1 MRPFWTLRLKNQRMK
16 RAVQSYSSISPY
28 WFLISFWGDNLIG
41 WCQNSQKNHIIR
53 LSSSPWDD
61 NISLSTRWLLC
72 SDFVR
77 SCPNAHIASH
87 ETDKLAL
94 SLLHHYNHYRTEHF
108 GPTSEIFPQA
118 TVLDGYWQHTKEE
131 RVTMFETDIP
141 LLFLLPRPLS
151 LFFVKISPF
160 SLDLAFCLVLR
171 LLSSAPG
178 APGSSFEEIPEQ
190 PLVGQIQFFPQLILL
205 FHSITVYV
213 NVHLWH

>member
-1 MRPFWTLRLKNQRMK
+1 MVALFWLCAKLSKC
-16 RAVQSYSSISPY
+16 SYRFTRDGQTCPLY
-28 WFLISFWGDNLIG
+28 
-41 WCQNSQKNHIIR
+41 
-53 LSSSPWDD
+53 
-61 NISLSTRWLLC
+61 ST
-72 SDFVR
+72 
-77 SCPNAHIASH
+77 
-87 ETDKLAL
+87 TTTTTTTT
-94 SLLHHYNHYRTEHF
+94 TEHF
-108 GPTSEIFPQA
+108 GPTSEIFLQA

-141 LLFLLPRPLS
+141 LLLLLPGPLR

-160 SLDLAFCLVLR
+160 SVDLAFCLVLR
-171 LLSSAPG
+171 LLSSALG

>member
-1 MRPFWTLRLKNQRMK
+1 MITLVSLQDGCSVLTLCEV
-16 RAVQSYSSISPY
+16 VQM
-28 WFLISFWGDNLIG
+28 LISLHTRRTNLPP
-41 WCQNSQKNHIIR
+41 
-53 LSSSPWDD
+53 LY
-61 NISLSTRWLLC
+61 ST
-72 SDFVR
+72 
-77 SCPNAHIASH
+77 
-87 ETDKLAL
+87 TTTTT
-94 SLLHHYNHYRTEHF
+94 TEHF
-108 GPTSEIFPQA
+108 GSTSEIFPLA
-118 TVLDGYWQHTKEE
+118 TVLDGYWQHTREE
-131 RVTMFETDIP
+131 GMTMFATDIP
-141 LLFLLPRPLS
+141 LLLQLPRLLR

>member
-28 WFLISFWGDNLIG
+28 WFLISSWGDNLIG
-41 WCQNSQKNHIIR
+41 WCQNSQKNQIIR
-53 LSSSPWDD
+53 LPSSPWDD

-87 ETDKLAL
+87 ERRTNLPL
-94 SLLHHYNHYRTEHF
+94 YSTTTTTTTEHF
-108 GPTSEIFPQA
+108 GPTSEIFLQA
-118 TVLDGYWQHTKEE
+118 TVLDGYWQHTREE
-131 RVTMFETDIP
+131 GVTMFETDIP
-141 LLFLLPRPLS
+141 LLLLLPRPLR

-171 LLSSAPG
+171 LLSSAPL

>member
-1 MRPFWTLRLKNQRMK
+1 M
-16 RAVQSYSSISPY
+16 
-28 WFLISFWGDNLIG
+28 
-41 WCQNSQKNHIIR
+41 R

-61 NISLSTRWLLC
+61 NISLSTWWLLC

-87 ETDKLAL
+87 ERRTNLPPL
-94 SLLHHYNHYRTEHF
+94 YSTTTTTTTEHF
-108 GPTSEIFPQA
+108 GPTSEIFPLA
-118 TVLDGYWQHTKEE
+118 TVLDGYWQHTWEE
-131 RVTMFETDIP
+131 GVTMIETDIP
-141 LLFLLPRPLS
+141 LLLLLPRPLR

-171 LLSSAPG
+171 LLSSAPL

-190 PLVGQIQFFPQLILL
+190 PLVGQIQFFPELILL